1 MTRVRP
7 AEGWP
12 LSVSFAEDR
21 RVTPARIHP
30 DDKPPT
36 VPGDA
41 RPVGPP
47 GLPVPDDEELIVARA
62 RRDLR
67 EFGPLYDRYADAVFG
82 FCLRRLLDREAAAD
96 ATHQTFAQAMT
107 RLDSFRG
114 QSFRAWL
121 FAIARNVVID
131 TVRRRRPIDPFGDD
145 TVAALVDPDR
155 PPDEQ
160 AIAAERQA
168 RLLAAFDDLTPD
180 QRVVVELRLAG
191 LTAPEI
197 GQALGKTANA
207 VQTLQFRAYRTLR
220 RLLAADPA
228 FDLPFPVANPDDPSP
243 GEPR

>member
-1 MTRVRP
+1 M
-7 AEGWP
+7 
-12 LSVSFAEDR
+12 
-21 RVTPARIHP
+21 
-30 DDKPPT
+30 
-36 VPGDA
+36 
-41 RPVGPP
+41 
-47 GLPVPDDEELIVARA
+47 PDDEELIVARA

-67 EFGPLYDRYADAVFG
+67 EFAPLYDRYADPVFG

-114 QSFRAWL
+114 RSFRAWL

-131 TVRRRRPIDPFGDD
+131 AVRRRRPVDPLGDD

-168 RLLAAFDDLTPD
+168 RLIAAVDHLTPD
-180 QRVVVELRLAG
+180 QRAVVELRLAG

-197 GQALGKTANA
+197 GQAVGKTANA
-207 VQTLQFRAYRTLR
+207 VQILQFRAYRSLR

-228 FDLPFPVANPDDPSP
+228 FDLPFSLTADSSVDPSA
-243 GEPR
+243 GGPR